1 MSAKNLTIRREEY
14 NLTAKSRG
22 IQKAHKN
29 SKDAL
34 IKVLDAKKYLFR
46 KGHNLIAEKRGI
58 KEPHMMSTKD
68 LLNALHTLY
77 KRIIKHKS
85 YSTCRKFKKLGLD
98 KHTKKQ
104 CIRKRFM

>member
-1 MSAKNLTIRREEY
+1 M
-14 NLTAKSRG
+14 
-22 IQKAHKN
+22 

-34 IKVLDAKKYLFR
+34 IKFSDAKKYLFR
-46 KGHNLIAEKRGI
+46 NDYNLIAEKRGI
-58 KEPHMMSTKD
+58 KEPHTMSTKD

-77 KRIIKHKS
+77 KRNIKHKS
-85 YSTCRKFKKLGLD
+85 YSTCRKLKKLGLD